1 MRVVSRLSA
10 GVSGGRIVGSRW
22 ASIVLP
28 VPGTADHQ
36 HVVAAAGGDDE
47 GPLGELL
54 AAHVG
59 EIDVVAC

>member
-10 GVSGGRIVGSRW
+10 GVSGGRMVGSRW
-22 ASIVLP
+22 ASMVLP

-36 HVVAAAGGDDE
+36 DVVAAGGGDHQRA
-47 GPLGELL
+47 LGELL

-59 EIDVVAC
+59 